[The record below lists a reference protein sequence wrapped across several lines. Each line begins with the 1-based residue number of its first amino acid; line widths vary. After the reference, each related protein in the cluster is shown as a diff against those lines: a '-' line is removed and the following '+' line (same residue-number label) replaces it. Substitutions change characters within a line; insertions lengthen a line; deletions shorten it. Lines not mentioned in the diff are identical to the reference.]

1 MCSGKLKL
9 AQTTLYAGVLAKMG
23 AERSLLLSESKLR
36 MLTETRNLTELTT
49 QLRETSYQQQI
60 AKVTPPL
67 TSRKLERALTENLI
81 ETYIKIIKNSPK
93 NAAAFLRLYL
103 LRFEVENIKAL
114 IKAANANLSPEQK
127 LGKIYSSA
135 ETYLKRRV
143 VIEEAGKVPDLKQT
157 VNALKGTEYAS
168 ALKMGLGSYEEDGS
182 TTCLDVLLDKHFYE
196 KLCESYQALPRMEKP
211 HANYYVSMENDG
223 FVLLTLLRGKYLHY
237 DPNWLRLAVPTKKF
251 NLSDETVETIVTAQ
265 DFDSA
270 LKIALDSHYTQFFV
284 KAQSPEETVANAEK
298 AFRRA
303 LFLHVKESR
312 FTEIFNV
319 GVILAFLTQ
328 KEAEVHNLTA
338 VSLGVEAGLKPE
350 EIQRQLLL

>member
-1 MCSGKLKL
+1 M
-9 AQTTLYAGVLAKMG
+9 AQTTLYAVVLAKMG
-23 AERSLLLSESKLR
+23 AERSQLLSESKLR
-36 MLTETRNLTELTT
+36 MLIETRNLNELTS

-60 AKVTPPL
+60 AKAQPPL
-67 TSRKLERALTENLI
+67 TSRKLERAFTEKLI

-93 NAAAFLRLYL
+93 KVAVFLRLYL
-103 LRFEVENIKAL
+103 FRFEVETIKVF

-127 LGKIYSSA
+127 LRKIYFSA
-135 ETYLKRRV
+135 ESYLKRRA
-143 VIEEAGKVPDLKQT
+143 VIEEAAKAPDLRQT

-168 ALKMGLGSYEEDGS
+168 ALRMGFGSYEEDGS

-196 KLCESYQALPRMEKP
+196 KLCEAYQAMPRHEKP
-211 HANYYVSMENDG
+211 HAKYYASMENDG
-223 FVLLTLLRGKYLHY
+223 FVLLTLLRGKNLHY

-251 NLSDETVETIVTAQ
+251 NLSDETVEAIVTAT

-270 LKIALDSHYTQFFV
+270 LKVALESHYAQFFA
-284 KAQSPEETVANAEK
+284 KAQSPEETIANAEK
-298 AFRRA
+298 AFRKA
-303 LFLHVKESR
+303 LFLHAKESR

-319 GVILAFLTQ
+319 GAVLAFMNQ

-350 EIQRQLLL
+350 DIQRQLLL